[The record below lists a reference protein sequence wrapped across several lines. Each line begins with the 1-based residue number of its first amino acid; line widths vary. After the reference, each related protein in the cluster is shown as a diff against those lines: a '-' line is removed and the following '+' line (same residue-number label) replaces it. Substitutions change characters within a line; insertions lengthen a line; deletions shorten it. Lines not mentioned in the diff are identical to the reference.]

1 MLVDALLDQIPEDN
15 GSTVI
20 TVKAEN
26 IPPSQANGQKTRQNS
41 AVYDPALVYILEFC
55 TVLALRDESTIEVL
69 GKRVV
74 EAIQAILRDVPRYHP
89 ILIERAT
96 FYLFNLLQASYV
108 CAHNPQL
115 RISAYHRV

>member
-1 MLVDALLDQIPEDN
+1 MLVDALLDQIPDDS

-26 IPPSQANGQKTRQNS
+26 IPPSQANGQKPRQNT
-41 AVYDPALVYILEFC
+41 AVYDPGLVYILEFC
-55 TVLALRDESTIEVL
+55 TVLALRDGSTAELL

-96 FYLFNLLQASYV
+96 FYLFTLLQATYV
-108 CAHNPQL
+108 SSPFCIGLL
-115 RISAYHRV
+115 RG